1 MGHDQEFSPD
11 GFPGPDRLVLVDV
24 GGAGGVQPK
33 WLPFADRLFPVL
45 FEPNP
50 AEAAK
55 LRATLA
61 ATFPQSLILETG
73 LAETTGPQTLNL
85 TRHFGCTSLLKP
97 NQEFLAKYRIAR
109 HFRVTGTLEVA
120 CTRFDELHG
129 QGAVP
134 APDAIKVDVQ
144 GYEYQVLRGFGDL
157 LHHCIGI
164 ELETHVYPIYHG
176 QKLLHE
182 IIDFLAG
189 FGFSLRR
196 MHPKGNFDGDVVEID
211 VFFTKGMHA
220 WADFTPAQRAKF
232 EVICKA
238 WNLVDYATTTAARA

>member
-1 MGHDQEFSPD
+1 M
-11 GFPGPDRLVLVDV
+11 LVDV

-50 AEAAK
+50 AEASK
-55 LRATLA
+55 LRGLLA
-61 ATFPQSLILETG
+61 DTFPDSLILETG

-85 TRHFGCTSLLKP
+85 TQHFGCTSLLKP
-97 NQEFLAKYRIAR
+97 NHEFLAKYRIAR
-109 HFRVTGTLEVA
+109 HFRVKGTLEVA
-120 CTRFDELHG
+120 CTRFDELHR

-134 APDAIKVDVQ
+134 APDAIKIDVQ

-157 LHHCIGI
+157 LHGCIGI

-182 IIDFLAG
+182 MIEFLAG
-189 FGFSLRR
+189 FGFSVRR

-211 VFFTKGMHA
+211 VFFTKGMQA
-220 WADFTPAQRAKF
+220 WAGFTPTQRTKF
-232 EVICKA
+232 EVICRA
-238 WNLVDYATTTAARA
+238 WNLVDYASTVGARGG

>member
-1 MGHDQEFSPD
+1 
-11 GFPGPDRLVLVDV
+11 LVLVDV

-33 WLPFADRLFPVL
+33 WLPFADRLCPVL

-50 AEAAK
+50 AEASK
-55 LRATLA
+55 LRGILA
-61 ATFPQSLILETG
+61 GTFPHSLILETG

-109 HFRVTGTLEVA
+109 HFRVIGTLEVA
-120 CTRFDELHG
+120 CTRFDELYA
-129 QGAVP
+129 QGEVP

-157 LHHCIGI
+157 LHRCIGI

-182 IIDFLAG
+182 IIEFLAG

-220 WADFTPAQRAKF
+220 WAEFTPAQRTKY
-232 EVICKA
+232 EMICQA
-238 WNLVDYATTTAARA
+238 WNLVDYAAAKGARV